1 MDAFKTIKIFY
12 FASLRERC
20 GRSEELRGTAAGTPA
35 QLDDELRREYGFDLQ
50 QAHLRVAVNEVFA
63 AWDRPLADGETV
75 VFIPPVAGG

>member
-1 MDAFKTIKIFY
+1 MDALKTIKIIY
-12 FASLRERC
+12 FASLREHC

-35 QLDDELRREYGFDLQ
+35 QLYEELRREYGFDLQ
-50 QAHLRVAVNEVFA
+50 QVHLRVAVNEAFA